1 MASRWEEIRKNVPGQ
16 QDRDACKRD
25 GTKDGRN
32 QSLASAKARVHNFRF
47 PRLATRRQGP
57 LAVPQQSAES
67 MLTIQS
73 FRIHKDVTTA
83 LNKISMRGTHRPGS
97 VETVPS
103 IAAV

>member
-1 MASRWEEIRKNVPGQ
+1 
-16 QDRDACKRD
+16 
-25 GTKDGRN
+25 
-32 QSLASAKARVHNFRF
+32 
-47 PRLATRRQGP
+47 
-57 LAVPQQSAES
+57 